1 MKSILD
7 KLFKGIEVL
16 IAVFLAVMIFLMFA
30 NVVLRYLFS
39 KGFAWSE
46 EIARICFIY
55 LVYLGS
61 IEAAK
66 DNRHLLIDSVLL
78 KLKPVP
84 QKIVYC
90 LIQGIV
96 IWLMGI
102 LTVGSWGL
110 MKQNLHDRWVATQL
124 PIWIV
129 YLAGAILGV
138 AIILISITNL
148 VHLLV
153 QKKPVAELI
162 AIPADEKDDLAAS
175 AE

>member
-84 QKIVYC
+84 QKIVYG
-90 LIQGIV
+90 LIQVCI

-138 AIILISITNL
+138 AIILISVTNL

-162 AIPADEKDDLAAS
+162 AIPAEEKDDLAAS